1 VDDSSGGGGNNI
13 EDSVDREDDISDVSG
28 GTLERLMNMAKPC
41 VRQTSGVN
49 WSEDDGRGDKRG
61 SGRGEEG

>member
-28 GTLERLMNMAKPC
+28 GTLERLTNMAKPC
-41 VRQTSGVN
+41 VRQTSGAN
-49 WSEDDGRGDKRG
+49 
-61 SGRGEEG
+61 